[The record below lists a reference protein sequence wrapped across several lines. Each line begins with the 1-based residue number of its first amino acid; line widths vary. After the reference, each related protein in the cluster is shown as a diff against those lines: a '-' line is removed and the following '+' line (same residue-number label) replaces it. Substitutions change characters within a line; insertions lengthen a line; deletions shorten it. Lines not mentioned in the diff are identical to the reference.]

1 MPRVKTTKQTVAKA
15 EEAKQE
21 EAPKKEAPKKEA
33 IKIEDVVEVAELKA
47 EDPKVEEPKPTF
59 TLLDV
64 GGKQGLQKICRDC
77 GRNTSPHRKQ
87 CKFCGLQFI

>member
-1 MPRVKTTKQTVAKA
+1 MPKVKTTKQTAAKA

-21 EAPKKEAPKKEA
+21 EATKKKATKKEA
-33 IKIEDVVEVAELKA
+33 IKIEDVVEVAE
-47 EDPKVEEPKPTF
+47 PKVEEPKPTF

-77 GRNTSPHRKQ
+77 GRNTSAHRKQ

>member
-1 MPRVKTTKQTVAKA
+1 MPRVKTTKQATAKA

-21 EAPKKEAPKKEA
+21 APKKKATKKEA
-33 IKIEDVVEVAELKA
+33 IKIEDVVEVAE
-47 EDPKVEEPKPTF
+47 PKVEEPKPTF

-77 GRNTSPHRKQ
+77 GRNSSAHRKQ
-87 CKFCGLQFI
+87 CKFCGLKFI